1 MTVARLHH
9 HLQNAFI
16 PHPGNDYRPHALR
29 SHVLRWYVY
38 VIVTVKVVAVGLTIL
53 YSQPARLASVTP
65 AAIAQ
70 LTNQARKSNHVAA
83 LRTNALLTKA
93 AEAKAGDMANRQY
106 FAHISPVGVTPW
118 AWFKQAGYSYTYAG
132 ENLAL
137 DFIQAEDII
146 SAWLKS
152 SSHRRN
158 ILSTKYKDIGV
169 AVTEAKINGVNSL
182 VVVQMFGAPL
192 PPPVTKPA
200 KTPIQTPSPTA
211 TKKQLAAAP
220 TPKPAPV
227 VLGETVLPPAPPAA
241 PTLLTPAGDTILRST
256 IPEVIGQAEPG
267 AEIVL
272 LADGAAV
279 GRVTVPPDGTYTV
292 TPSQPLANGPIV
304 LQTQAVA
311 RGLTS
316 LPTAAR
322 TVTVDSVPPVLTLR
336 DSYVLPSALTYG
348 AYDVGVAVSSDATD
362 VVVIYGGVRTT
373 LQRNGD
379 LYTGTTIPS
388 AKVAVAGVMSVR
400 ATDPAGNQVDSVLAD
415 PELFTT
421 GVVAPSS
428 GPIVTALRLVFYSR
442 AFLIGFLIALLIL
455 ATLNVIIHW
464 QHQHHPTIIASL
476 LVLYLTGTLLLV

>member
-1 MTVARLHH
+1 MARLHH

-29 SHVLRWYVY
+29 PHVLRWYVY
-38 VIVTVKVVAVGLTIL
+38 IIVAVKIVTVGLVIL
-53 YSQPARLASVTP
+53 YSQPARLANVTP
-65 AAIAQ
+65 TAVVA
-70 LTNQARKSNHVAA
+70 LTNQARKSNHVPA

-93 AEAKAGDMANRQY
+93 AEAKASDMANRQY
-106 FAHISPVGVTPW
+106 FAHISPAGATPW

-137 DFIQAEDII
+137 DFIQAEDIV

-152 SSHRRN
+152 PTHRRN
-158 ILSTKYKDIGV
+158 LLSMKYKDIGV
-169 AVTEAKINGVNSL
+169 AVTDANINGVKSL

-200 KTPIQTPSPTA
+200 KTPVQTPSPTA
-211 TKKQLAAAP
+211 TKKQLATAPAP
-220 TPKPAPV
+220 TPV
-227 VLGETVLPPAPPAA
+227 VLGETVVPPAQPAV
-241 PTLLTPAGDTILRST
+241 PTLITPAGDTVLRST
-256 IPEVIGQAEPG
+256 RPEVIGQAEPG
-267 AEIVL
+267 AEILL
-272 LADGAAV
+272 LADGVAA

-292 TPSQPLANGPIV
+292 TPDQPLANGPVV

-316 LPTAAR
+316 QPTTAR
-322 TVTVDSVPPVLTLR
+322 TVTVDSVPPVITLH
-336 DSYVLPSALTYG
+336 DSYILPSALTFG
-348 AYDVGVAVSSDATD
+348 AYDVGVAVSSDAAD
-362 VVVIYGGVRTT
+362 VTVIYGGVRTV
-373 LQRNGD
+373 LLRRGD
-379 LYTGTTIPS
+379 LYVGTTIPS
-388 AKVAVAGVMSVR
+388 GKVAVAGVMSVR

-428 GPIVTALRLVFYSR
+428 GPIVNAVRVIFYSR
-442 AFLIGFLIALLIL
+442 TFLIGFLIALLIL
-455 ATLNVIIHW
+455 STLNVVVHW
-464 QHQHHPTIIASL
+464 QHQHHPTIIGTL